1 MNHLKI
7 QCNGDSVKFDPTIK
21 QTLSPIISRSF
32 RRTIDDRLVSLNAR
46 REMKYKLLIEGQNLI
61 PLDLI
66 NTWNEKNVFVDC
78 IQRFRETQSI
88 VCREGSIT
96 LSKYPVPSSVIVS
109 CRGMN
114 GPEQQNYRV
123 SGQHLIVDS
132 SRTDPTNSYEIIYRP
147 RLEMRLIDFKWITK
161 AYEKE
166 VSWSLLLEEI

>member
-78 IQRFRETQSI
+78 I
-88 VCREGSIT
+88 
-96 LSKYPVPSSVIVS
+96 
-109 CRGMN
+109 
-114 GPEQQNYRV
+114 
-123 SGQHLIVDS
+123 
-132 SRTDPTNSYEIIYRP
+132 
-147 RLEMRLIDFKWITK
+147 
-161 AYEKE
+161 
-166 VSWSLLLEEI
+166 